1 VLSVV
6 IPTLQAAP
14 TLAATL
20 DAVAASGV
28 ANEVVVVD
36 GGSSDGTRAIAAR
49 HGARVVETTP
59 GRGSQLAT
67 GAQAAAGDWLLFLHA
82 DSTPGDGFA
91 AAVRG
96 FLADPENRRR
106 AGVFRYALD
115 DPSPAAARL
124 AALVNWRSRTLA
136 LPYGDQGLLIARAFY
151 DSLGGFPSIPLMEDV
166 SMIRRIGRRRLVHL
180 DAAIVTSA
188 ERYRR
193 HGYVLRPLRNLACLA
208 LYFMGVAPRRIAR
221 LYR

>member
-1 VLSVV
+1 MLSVV
-6 IPTLQAAP
+6 IPTLQAER

-20 DAVAASGV
+20 DAVAASGI
-28 ANEVVVVD
+28 ADEVVVAD
-36 GGSSDGTRAIAAR
+36 GGSSDRTRALAAR
-49 HGARVVETTP
+49 HGARVIETTP
-59 GRGSQLAT
+59 GRGSQLAA
-67 GAQAAAGDWLLFLHA
+67 GAQAAGGDWLLFLHA
-82 DSTPGDGFA
+82 DSIPGDSFA
-91 AAVRG
+91 QAVRA

-124 AALVNWRSRTLA
+124 AALVNWRARTLA

-151 DSLGGFPSIPLMEDV
+151 DSLGGFASIPLMEDV
-166 SMIRRIGRRRLVHL
+166 AIVRRIGRRRLVHL

-193 HGYVLRPLRNLACLA
+193 HGYLLRPLRNLACLA
-208 LYFMGVAPRRIAR
+208 LYFLGVAPRRIAR